1 MCMGLATCRKTQ
13 AKQVMPVRDRLK
25 SDRRTRGNAIPEPKG
40 DGIEA
45 PGLEPR
51 SLSIGQMITSKGVC

>member
-25 SDRRTRGNAIPEPKG
+25 VIVELGNAIPEPKG